1 MNVDEEC
8 DDEDYFIAFY
18 SCLKLKSGLVNM
30 LNKHR
35 FDFFLFCSISSSIFL
50 KIKKILP
57 SLHE

>member
-35 FDFFLFCSISSSIFL
+35 FDFFLLLAERVNFFYNDDFL
-50 KIKKILP
+50 K
-57 SLHE
+57 